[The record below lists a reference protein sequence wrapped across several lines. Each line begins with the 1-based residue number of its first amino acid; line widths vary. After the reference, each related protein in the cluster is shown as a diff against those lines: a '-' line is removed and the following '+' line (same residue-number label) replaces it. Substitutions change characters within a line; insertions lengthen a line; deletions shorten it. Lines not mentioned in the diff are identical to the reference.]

1 MGAVRVIWHVGF
13 ERNLRRRGSHAFEV
27 RAEVLLSSEPLR
39 IDYLLLRR
47 MSDIVDDSAQTLRG
61 LWPILPRVSVV
72 EYKSPGRPYRAGN
85 LDRLWGYVHTYYA
98 DQREMPRRRA
108 DGTNLLPG
116 MPDAPD
122 VWKVS
127 DLCAVLVVP
136 SRTPSLLD
144 DVEKHGLVWFDRGN
158 GYWEVTGGLFAL
170 FVVEIDVVGLAEGD
184 NLLHSMG
191 HGEAITPDA
200 LQFWLELVGSKEA
213 GMSMQDMVGYEE
225 LLAKFLASLSPEQ
238 RLAGLPPA
246 QVLSQYPAEQ
256 RLAGLDR
263 DHQIRALPLE
273 VLRVLPD
280 DYVRSLSPDA
290 QADIRRRLQRHDD

>member
-1 MGAVRVIWHVGF
+1 
-13 ERNLRRRGSHAFEV
+13 V

-39 IDYLLLRR
+39 MDYVFLRR
-47 MSDIVDDSAQTLRG
+47 MSDTVDDSAQTLRG
-61 LWPILPRVSVV
+61 LWPLLPRVSVV
-72 EYKSPGRPYRAGN
+72 EYKSPGRSYRVGN

-98 DQREMPRRRA
+98 DQRAMPRRRA

-116 MPDAPD
+116 MADAPD
-122 VWKVS
+122 VWKRS

-144 DVEKHGLVWFDRGN
+144 DVEEHGLVWSDRGN

-200 LQFWLELVGSKEA
+200 LRFWLELVGSKEA
-213 GMSMQDMVGYEE
+213 DMSMQDMEGYDE
-225 LLAKFLASLSPEQ
+225 LMAKFLATLSPKQ
-238 RLAGLPPA
+238 RLAGLAPE
-246 QVLSQYPAEQ
+246 QVLAGLAPEQWLAALPPEQ

-290 QADIRRRLQRHDD
+290 QADIRQRLQRHDD